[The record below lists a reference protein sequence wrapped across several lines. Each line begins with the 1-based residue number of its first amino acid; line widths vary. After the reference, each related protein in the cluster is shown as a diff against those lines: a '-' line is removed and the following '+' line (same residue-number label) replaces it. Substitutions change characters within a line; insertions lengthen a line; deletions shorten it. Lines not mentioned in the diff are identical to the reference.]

1 MGRHPT
7 LSPRVISRRLS
18 GIALILSGI
27 SCFCDGL
34 KRPKML
40 VMVLIDKTTLQNR
53 VLQPS
58 PHKLAPIKEITFYP
72 AQFPILLRERMQG
85 RTVGEAAAILE
96 IPVDQFVRLLEG
108 QWKPS
113 KDICRRMGLRP
124 VYAIA
129 DTLRSR

>member
-1 MGRHPT
+1 
-7 LSPRVISRRLS
+7 
-18 GIALILSGI
+18 
-27 SCFCDGL
+27 
-34 KRPKML
+34 
-40 VMVLIDKTTLQNR
+40 MVPIDKSPLENR

-58 PHKLAPIKEITFYP
+58 PHKLAPITEITFYP

-113 KDICRRMGLRP
+113 KEICRRMGLRP
-124 VYAIA
+124 VYAICEA
-129 DTLRSR
+129 VQRN